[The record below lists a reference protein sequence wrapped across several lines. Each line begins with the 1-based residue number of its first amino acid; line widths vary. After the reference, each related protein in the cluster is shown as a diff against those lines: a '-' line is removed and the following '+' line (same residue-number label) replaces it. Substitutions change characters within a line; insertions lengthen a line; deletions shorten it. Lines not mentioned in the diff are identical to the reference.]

1 VVTFAKSFTPT
12 DGTTNSI
19 YLAHG
24 LVGDVNFSHSYT
36 PTVESGGKS
45 TSARQSSARYSKTQS
60 EDANIDLISEI
71 NDEGQVVFS
80 INSDVEGMVGS
91 QFNIVYDPNVL
102 SLENVIFDT
111 GNTMTNFSNIV
122 QDGIVRVGS
131 FDQNFETTVKEGTP
145 YKLIFTP
152 LETIENTS
160 GLISFRVK
168 EGVKADGTKI
178 NFIIQ

>member
-1 VVTFAKSFTPT
+1 
-12 DGTTNSI
+12 
-19 YLAHG
+19 
-24 LVGDVNFSHSYT
+24 
-36 PTVESGGKS
+36 
-45 TSARQSSARYSKTQS
+45 
-60 EDANIDLISEI
+60 
-71 NDEGQVVFS
+71 
-80 INSDVEGMVGS
+80 MVGS